1 MISVTLQKYKTTTM
15 TNIINSLGILLSLV
29 TATGVFVHDARID
42 KVTHVSSYALKRTAS
57 AAADV
62 SLAAEPHV
70 HPESSQRTLKG
81 FSYQSPSIQPR
92 ENKSKRYLM
101 QNASPKG
108 RHAFDN
114 YNLPVI
120 A

>member
-1 MISVTLQKYKTTTM
+1 M
-15 TNIINSLGILLSLV
+15 TNIINTIGILLSLV

-42 KVTHVSSYALKRTAS
+42 KVTNISNSTHLAQSNEAS
-57 AAADV
+57 I
-62 SLAAEPHV
+62 AAEPHV
-70 HPESSQRTLKG
+70 HPENSQRTLRG

-101 QNASPKG
+101 QNAEPKG

>member
-1 MISVTLQKYKTTTM
+1 MKKLF
-15 TNIINSLGILLSLV
+15 NILAVALSLF

-42 KVTHVSSYALKRTAS
+42 KVTGYSMEPLYKKSASYSADSALI
-57 AAADV
+57 
-62 SLAAEPHV
+62 AEQHV
-70 HPESSQRTLKG
+70 HPEHSQRTLNG

-101 QNASPKG
+101 QNAEPKG

-114 YNLPVI
+114 YNLPIV

>member
-1 MISVTLQKYKTTTM
+1 M
-15 TNIINSLGILLSLV
+15 TNIINTLGILLSLV
-29 TATGVFVHDARID
+29 TATGVFVHDSRID
-42 KVTHVSSYALKRTAS
+42 KATNLGSLVSFAQINDATAT
-57 AAADV
+57 D
-62 SLAAEPHV
+62 PHV
-70 HPESSQRTLKG
+70 HPEHSQRTLKG

-101 QNASPKG
+101 QNTEPKG

-114 YNLPVI
+114 YNLPIV